1 MSNPVTHPNHYTQSQ
16 YKCKHCG
23 KPIECIDIVQWMPF
37 SIGAAVKYLWRYKD
51 KGNPVQDLEKA
62 RQYIDF
68 EIQKLS
74 HSTDEEDPEPV
85 VFDHPFNSR
94 EGYGD

>member
-1 MSNPVTHPNHYTQSQ
+1 MSNPVTHPDHYTQGE

-23 KPIECIDIVQWMPF
+23 KPIECIDIVQWMTF

-68 EIQKLS
+68 EIDKLKEIQ
-74 HSTDEEDPEPV
+74 EEHPGGPEY
-85 VFDHPFNSR
+85 F
-94 EGYGD
+94 